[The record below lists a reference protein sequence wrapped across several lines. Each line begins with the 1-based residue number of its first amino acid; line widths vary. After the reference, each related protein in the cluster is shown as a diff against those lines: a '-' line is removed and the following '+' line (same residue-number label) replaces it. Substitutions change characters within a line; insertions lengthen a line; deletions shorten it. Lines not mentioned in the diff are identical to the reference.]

1 MLDVLA
7 CGHLSKQAER
17 GTIPTSSLMTR
28 GSAKLISFWAK
39 ESTRVLSKRWRASNK
54 EARAEMVLNAAE
66 VAYMAL
72 AREMKGRQKL
82 YDTHA
87 DM

>member
-1 MLDVLA
+1 LGKGIDEGIEQTLE
-7 CGHLSKQAER
+7 GLKQR
-17 GTIPTSSLMTR
+17 GQPT
-28 GSAKLISFWAK
+28 
-39 ESTRVLSKRWRASNK
+39 WR
-54 EARAEMVLNAAE
+54 ARAEMVLNAAK

-72 AREMKGRQKL
+72 ARGRKGRQKL